1 MIVNTQLTLGEEL
14 RDEAISQVESAMDRQ
29 WKHIALAAVRVLAER
44 GDPFTTDDVWAKVEG
59 LSLATTHEPRAMGA
73 VMQRAAKLGL
83 IKATDRTVQ
92 SRRPRCHARPVRV
105 WMPL

>member
-14 RDEAISQVESAMDRQ
+14 RDEAISQVESAMNRQ
-29 WKHIALAAVRVLAER
+29 WRNIALCAVRVLADR
-44 GDPFTTDDVWAKVEG
+44 GDPFTTDDVWEKVSR
-59 LSLATTHEPRAMGA
+59 LTITTHEPRAMGA